1 MTWALVTG
9 AAARG
14 GAAISRALHEAG
26 TGIVAHHSPRSK
38 EAAQSLVGELNERRA
53 DSARL
58 WEADFSLSV
67 GVPEWLTALA
77 PAHCVCNASV
87 YQPSRLDDMSRATE
101 DLAIHV
107 MAHAAI
113 LAALRPSLRS
123 VVAVSDI
130 HVDRPARDH
139 LWYTV
144 SKAGLQAMTLALAV
158 EWAPNVRCNVVAPGA
173 LPFPEGWSDHER
185 ERAVLQS
192 IPLGR
197 LGRFEDLA
205 SAVKWLTLDAA
216 YVTGQVLSIDGG
228 RSRWLA

>member
-1 MTWALVTG
+1 M
-9 AAARG
+9 
-14 GAAISRALHEAG
+14 
-26 TGIVAHHSPRSK
+26 GIVVHHSARSK
-38 EAAQSLVGELNERRA
+38 EAAESLVAELNERRA

-58 WEADFSLSV
+58 WQADFSQSV
-67 GVPEWLTALA
+67 GVPKWLKALA

-87 YQPSRLDDMSRATE
+87 YRPSRLDDLARATE
-101 DLAIHV
+101 DLAIHL

-113 LAALRPSLRS
+113 LAAIRPSLRS

-130 HVDRPARDH
+130 HVCRPARDH
-139 LWYTV
+139 VWYAV
-144 SKAGLQAMTLALAV
+144 SKAGLQALMLSLAV
-158 EWAPNVRCNVVAPGA
+158 DWAPDVRCNVVAPGA

-185 ERAVLQS
+185 ERAILQS

-205 SAVKWLTLDAA
+205 SAVKWLALDAP
-216 YVTGQVLSIDGG
+216 YVTGQVLAIDGG